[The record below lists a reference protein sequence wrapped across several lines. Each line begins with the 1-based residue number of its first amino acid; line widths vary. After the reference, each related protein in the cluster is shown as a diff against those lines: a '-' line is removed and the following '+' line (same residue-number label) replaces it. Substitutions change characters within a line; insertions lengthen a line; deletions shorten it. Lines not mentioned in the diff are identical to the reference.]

1 MKTWKKGDWTY
12 NQIAAVLETLK
23 TSEENIVK

>member
-1 MKTWKKGDWTY
+1 MKTWKKVTERTS
-12 NQIAAVLETLK
+12 QLAAVLETLK